1 MFASAVRWASLKNR
15 FEKLEQPDTFRIE
28 STLAA
33 ARAFLSVCSFCAI
46 FIDPFEPTR
55 FANLAYT
62 LLLTHVAYSVA
73 IVTYLGSTKATSLKL
88 MPFMHPADMIWA
100 LLLTLF
106 SRGPASSPFFAFFIF
121 AIVAAAY
128 RWHLRETMT
137 TTAVL
142 IMILFAESFLV
153 SSAPRLFGPVEAI
166 ELNRLIVRAAYLIV
180 VGVLLG
186 YLSGKEKQHRTEIA
200 LVSDI
205 GRSIRSE
212 LGLTRVVHVTI
223 ESLLYVYDA
232 GEVWLVMMDHRGG
245 QMTLWRGRTNGD
257 NVRLDTSEHELPTD
271 LTALLPR
278 PSSFNASF
286 FFRDEWSTNVYVF
299 DPSTA
304 IPFADGK
311 SFIEAAVNQIGS
323 AIYSV
328 FLGDLLRSRAGALE
342 RARLAREL
350 HDGVIQSLVGA
361 EMRVAVLRRN
371 VERGESLAKEDLRDL
386 QELLHNEVLSLREL
400 MQQMKPPEVGPEDL
414 LDFIADRVDRF
425 RRDTG
430 ISTKFHTELQEV
442 SLPSSI
448 CQELARIVQELLTNI
463 RKHSGAR
470 NGLVRFGRYQG
481 TWKLTIEDDGQG
493 FPFKGRWTLPEL
505 DKTHQGPLTVKE
517 RIRAIGG
524 DLVLESMPG
533 KGSRLE
539 ISFSAKENDRKF
551 KAYSHT
557 HR

>member
-1 MFASAVRWASLKNR
+1 ML
-15 FEKLEQPDTFRIE
+15 
-28 STLAA
+28 
-33 ARAFLSVCSFCAI
+33 
-46 FIDPFEPTR
+46 
-55 FANLAYT
+55 
-62 LLLTHVAYSVA
+62 
-73 IVTYLGSTKATSLKL
+73 
-88 MPFMHPADMIWA
+88 
-100 LLLTLF
+100 
-106 SRGPASSPFFAFFIF
+106 
-121 AIVAAAY
+121 
-128 RWHLRETMT
+128 T
-137 TTAVL
+137 TTT
-142 IMILFAESFLV
+142 MIAMLFGETFVV
-153 SSAPRLFGPVEAI
+153 SSSTRLFGSVEAVQ
-166 ELNRLIVRAAYLIV
+166 LNRLIVRAAYLII

-186 YLSGKEKQHRTEIA
+186 YLSGREKQHRTEIA

-212 LGLTRVVHVTI
+212 LGLTKAIHVTL
-223 ESLLYVYDA
+223 ESLLHVYDA
-232 GEVWLVMMDHRGG
+232 VEIWLVIMDHRSG
-245 QMTLWRGRTNGD
+245 QMTFWRGCRANGGD
-257 NVRLDTSEHELPTD
+257 KVEVRMSEHELSAD
-271 LTALLPR
+271 LTTLLPR
-278 PSSFNASF
+278 PSRFKASF
-286 FFRDEWSTNVYVF
+286 VFRDEWSANVYVF
-299 DPSTA
+299 DPSIA
-304 IPFADGK
+304 IPFGDGK

-371 VERGESLAKEDLRDL
+371 VERGEYLAKEDLRDL
-386 QELLHNEVLSLREL
+386 QTLLHNEVLSLREL

-430 ISTKFHTELQEV
+430 ISTKFHTDLQEV
-442 SLPSSI
+442 SLPATI
-448 CQELARIVQELLTNI
+448 GQELLTNI

-470 NGLVRFGRYQG
+470 HGLVRFGRHRG
-481 TWKLTIEDDGQG
+481 IWRLTIEDDGLG
-493 FPFKGRWTLPEL
+493 FPFKGRWTLSEL

-539 ISFSAKENDRKF
+539 ISFSSKDNDRKF
-551 KAYSHT
+551 ESYSHT